1 MTTRTTGRARA
12 PDEAGRAGQ
21 PAAGRAAA
29 GERAASVRY
38 RRRRWVALAIVV
50 LVVAAG
56 LAAAVRYVLVSS
68 SVFAVQHVEVAGAA
82 VVPPAAVLGAAG
94 VTTGTP
100 LISVPVAD
108 VAARVAA
115 VSGVSSVE
123 VSRDWPDTLRLQV
136 TERVAVALTAT
147 SQGPWLVDAT
157 GLAYAPAASIP
168 TPAPPA
174 LPLPMLAIAQVTPQ
188 DTATKAA
195 LAVLAA
201 LPDPVRRDLQK
212 IEADTPSMVVL
223 RLTGNRQVRW
233 GPAGSPEELGR
244 KAAVLVPLLS
254 QRGSVYDVTSPDL
267 PTIRR

>member
-1 MTTRTTGRARA
+1 MTTRQAA
-12 PDEAGRAGQ
+12 
-21 PAAGRAAA
+21 PAAGHSPDTSKGA
-29 GERAASVRY
+29 GERARY
-38 RRRRWVALAIVV
+38 RRRRRLALAVVV

-68 SVFAVQHVEVAGAA
+68 SLLVVEHVEVTGTA
-82 VVPPAAVLGAAG
+82 VVPLADVLGAAG

-100 LISVPVAD
+100 LLSVPVAD
-108 VAARVAA
+108 VAARVA
-115 VSGVSSVE
+115 SLPGVASVE

-136 TERVAVALTAT
+136 TERVAVAITAT
-147 SQGPWLVDAT
+147 ARGPWLVDAS

-168 TPAPPA
+168 VPVPPA
-174 LPLPMLAIAQVTPQ
+174 LPLPTLVIAQVAPQ

-201 LPDPVRRDLQK
+201 LPEGVRRDLQK

-223 RLTGNRQVRW
+223 TLSGNRQVRW
-233 GPAGSPEELGR
+233 GPAGSAEELAR
-244 KAAVLVPLLS
+244 KAAVLAPLLS